1 MIIFLKKMKGKKM
14 KKPRVYIAMP
24 CYDTMKVETCI
35 SLLNTYAVLA
45 RSGVECIF
53 KSVKSSLVTHAR
65 NLLTAG
71 FMASD
76 YDYMLCVDADME
88 FPPEAV
94 LRMLVPEKDIV
105 VTPYRLKE
113 NPMDVRYPVEH
124 VDPDNIKILPFDLV
138 ELKSAPAGL
147 MLINRAVFRTLMA
160 RYPQKKIKFDK
171 EHQDKMDAEVGHR
184 GAIEKYMYNFW
195 DTDFKD
201 HTWKGED
208 LAFCELAR
216 RCSMKIYAN
225 LDSWTT
231 HHGSWG
237 FRGKFRYSLIKKEDK

>member
-1 MIIFLKKMKGKKM
+1 M
-14 KKPRVYIAMP
+14 
-24 CYDTMKVETCI
+24 
-35 SLLNTYAVLA
+35 
-45 RSGVECIF
+45 
-53 KSVKSSLVTHAR
+53 THAR

-71 FMASD
+71 FMASE
-76 YDYMLCVDADME
+76 YDYMLCVDADVE
-88 FPPEAV
+88 FSHEAA

-113 NPMDVRYPVEH
+113 NPMEVKYPVEH
-124 VDPDNIKILPFDLV
+124 MDPDNIKILPFDLV

-147 MLINRAVFRTLMA
+147 MLINRVVFKTLMA
-160 RYPQKKIKFDK
+160 KYPNKKIKFNK
-171 EHQDKMDAEVGHR
+171 EHQDKMDKEVGYR

-208 LAFCELAR
+208 LAFCELAKR
-216 RCSMKIYAN
+216 ASIKIYGN

-237 FRGKFRYSLIKKEDK
+237 FTGKFGDSLIKKEDK

>member
-1 MIIFLKKMKGKKM
+1 M
-14 KKPRVYIAMP
+14 KKPKVYIAMP
-24 CYDTMKVETCI
+24 CYDTMKVETCV

-45 RSGVECIF
+45 KSGVECIF

-71 FMASD
+71 FMASE
-76 YDYMLCVDADME
+76 YDYMLFVDADVE
-88 FPPEAV
+88 FEPTAV
-94 LRMLVPEKDIV
+94 LRMLVPEKDII

-113 NPMDVRYPVEH
+113 NPLKVSYPVEYP
-124 VDPDNIKILPFDLV
+124 DPDNIKILPFDLV

-147 MLINRAVFRTLMA
+147 MLINRAVFKTLMA
-160 RYPQKKIKFDK
+160 KYPQKKINFDK
-171 EHQDKMDAEVGHR
+171 EHQDKMDKEVGHV

-195 DTDFKD
+195 DTSFKD

-208 LAFCELAR
+208 LAFSELAR

-231 HHGSWG
+231 HHGS
-237 FRGKFRYSLIKKEDK
+237 

>member
-1 MIIFLKKMKGKKM
+1 M
-14 KKPRVYIAMP
+14 KKPKVYIAMP
-24 CYDTMKVETCI
+24 CYDTMKVETCV

-45 RSGVECIF
+45 KSGVECIF

-71 FMASD
+71 FMASE
-76 YDYMLCVDADME
+76 YDYMLFVDADVE
-88 FPPEAV
+88 FEATTV
-94 LRMLVPEKDIV
+94 LRMLVPEKDII

-113 NPMDVRYPVEH
+113 NPLKVSYPVEYP
-124 VDPDNIKILPFDLV
+124 DPDNIKILPFDLV

-147 MLINRAVFRTLMA
+147 MLINRAVFKTLMA
-160 RYPQKKIKFDK
+160 KYPQKKINFDK
-171 EHQDKMDAEVGHR
+171 EHQNKMDKEVGHV

-195 DTDFKD
+195 DTSFKD

-208 LAFCELAR
+208 LAFSELAR

-237 FRGKFRYSLIKKEDK
+237 FTGKFGDSLTKKAKD

>member
-1 MIIFLKKMKGKKM
+1 MEK
-14 KKPRVYIAMP
+14 KKPKVYIAMP
-24 CYDTMKVETCI
+24 CYDTMKVETCV

-71 FMASD
+71 FMASE
-76 YDYMLCVDADME
+76 YDYMLFVDADVE
-88 FPPEAV
+88 FSHETV
-94 LRMLVPEKDIV
+94 LRMLVPEKDIIT
-105 VTPYRLKE
+105 TPYRLKE
-113 NPMDVRYPVEH
+113 NPLQVRYPVEH
-124 VDPDNIKILPFDLV
+124 LDPDNIKILPFDLV

-147 MLINRAVFRTLMA
+147 MLINRSVFKVLIAKHPNR
-160 RYPQKKIKFDK
+160 KIKFDK
-171 EHQDKMDAEVGHR
+171 EHQDKMDKEVGHR

-195 DTDFKD
+195 DTSFKD
-201 HTWKGED
+201 HQWKGED
-208 LAFCELAR
+208 LAFCKLAR
-216 RCSMKIYAN
+216 DAGIKIYAN

-237 FRGKFRYSLIKKEDK
+237 FTGTFGDSLKKKEDK

>member
-1 MIIFLKKMKGKKM
+1 ME
-14 KKPRVYIAMP
+14 KPKPKVYIAMP
-24 CYDTMKVETCI
+24 CYDTMKVETCVSI
-35 SLLNTYAVLA
+35 LNTYAVLA
-45 RSGVECIF
+45 KAGITCTF

-71 FMASD
+71 FMASE
-76 YDYMLCVDADME
+76 YDYMLCVDADIE
-88 FPPEAV
+88 FEPTAV

-113 NPMDVRYPVEH
+113 NPVQARYPVEH
-124 VDPDNIKILPFDLV
+124 VDPENIKILPFDLV

-147 MLINRAVFRTLMA
+147 MLINRAVFKVLMA
-160 RYPQKKIKFDK
+160 KYPQKKIKFDK
-171 EHQDKMDAEVGHR
+171 EHQDKMDAEVGHK

-216 RCSMKIYAN
+216 RCSVKIYAN

-231 HHGSWG
+231 HHGSFGWKG
-237 FRGKFRYSLIKKEDK
+237 RFGDSLIKKPK

>member
-1 MIIFLKKMKGKKM
+1 MIIFLKKKM
-14 KKPRVYIAMP
+14 EKKKPKVFIAMP
-24 CYDTMKVETCI
+24 CYDTMKVETCVSI
-35 SLLNTYAVLA
+35 LNTYAVLA
-45 RSGVECIF
+45 KSGVECIF

-71 FMASD
+71 FMASE
-76 YDYMLCVDADME
+76 YDYMLFVDADVE
-88 FPPEAV
+88 FEATAV
-94 LRMLVPEKDIV
+94 LRMLVPEKDIM

-113 NPMDVRYPVEH
+113 NPLKVSYPVEYP
-124 VDPDNIKILPFDLV
+124 DPDNIKILPFDLV

-147 MLINRAVFRTLMA
+147 MLINRSVFRTFMEK
-160 RYPQKKIKFDK
+160 YPEKKINFDEKHRSKMDK
-171 EHQDKMDAEVGHR
+171 EVGYR
-184 GAIEKYMYNFW
+184 GAIEKYMYNLW
-195 DTDFKD
+195 DTSFKD

-208 LAFCELAR
+208 LAFSELAR

-237 FRGKFRYSLIKKEDK
+237 FTGKFGDSLIKKEDK

>member
-1 MIIFLKKMKGKKM
+1 MER
-14 KKPRVYIAMP
+14 KKPTVYIAMP
-24 CYDTMKVETCI
+24 CYDTMKVETCVSI
-35 SLLNTYAVLA
+35 LNTYAVLA
-45 RSGVECIF
+45 KSGIECVF

-76 YDYMLCVDADME
+76 YDYMLCVDADVE
-88 FPPEAV
+88 FSHEAA

-113 NPMDVRYPVEH
+113 NPLQTKYPVEH
-124 VDPDNIKILPFDLV
+124 IDPDNIKILPFDLV

-147 MLINRAVFRTLMA
+147 MLINRSVFRTLMEK
-160 RYPQKKIKFDK
+160 YPDKKINFNK
-171 EHQDKMDAEVGHR
+171 EHQDKMDKEIGYK
-184 GAIEKYMYNFW
+184 GAIDKYMYNFW
-195 DTDFKD
+195 DTSFKD
-201 HTWKGED
+201 HEWMGED
-208 LAFCELAR
+208 LAFCDLTR
-216 RCSMKIYAN
+216 KCDIKIYAN

-237 FRGKFRYSLIKKEDK
+237 FRGRFGDSLKKKAD

>member
-1 MIIFLKKMKGKKM
+1 MEK
-14 KKPRVYIAMP
+14 KKPKVYIAMP
-24 CYDTMKVETCI
+24 CYDTMKVETCVSI
-35 SLLNTYAVLA
+35 LNTYAVLA
-45 RSGVECIF
+45 KSGVECIF

-71 FMASD
+71 FMASE
-76 YDYMLCVDADME
+76 YDYMLFVDADVE
-88 FPPEAV
+88 FEPTAV

-113 NPMDVRYPVEH
+113 NPNQVRYPVEFK
-124 VDPDNIKILPFDLV
+124 DPENIKILPFDLV

-147 MLINRAVFRTLMA
+147 MLINRSVFRTLMEK
-160 RYPQKKIKFDK
+160 YPDKKIKFNK
-171 EHQDKMDAEVGHR
+171 EHQAKMDAEVGYR

-195 DTDFKD
+195 DTSFND
-201 HTWKGED
+201 HEWKGED

-216 RCSMKIYAN
+216 RCSINIYAN

-237 FRGKFRYSLIKKEDK
+237 FRGIFGDSLKKKEDK

>member
-1 MIIFLKKMKGKKM
+1 
-14 KKPRVYIAMP
+14 MP
-24 CYDTMKVETCI
+24 CYDTMKVETCVSI
-35 SLLNTYAVLA
+35 LNTYAVLSK
-45 RSGVECIF
+45 SGVECVF

-71 FMASD
+71 FIASG
-76 YDYMLCVDADME
+76 YDYMLCVDADIE
-88 FPPEAV
+88 FSHDAS
-94 LRMLVPEKDIV
+94 LRMLIPEKDIV

-113 NPMDVRYPVEH
+113 NPIKTRYPVEFP
-124 VDPDNIKILPFDLV
+124 DPNNIKILPFDLV

-147 MLINRAVFRTLMA
+147 MLIHKSVFKVMMA
-160 RYPQKKIKFDK
+160 KYPNKKIKFNK
-171 EHQDKMDAEVGHR
+171 EHQDKMDAEDGHK

-208 LAFCELAR
+208 LAFCELAKR
-216 RCSMKIYAN
+216 ASIKIYAN
-225 LDSWTT
+225 LNSWTT

-237 FRGKFRYSLIKKEDK
+237 FRGTFGDSLKKKEDK

>member
-1 MIIFLKKMKGKKM
+1 MEK
-14 KKPRVYIAMP
+14 KKPRVFIGMP
-24 CYDTMKVETCI
+24 CYDTMQVETCVSI
-35 SLLNTYAVLA
+35 LNTYAVLA
-45 RSGVECIF
+45 KSGVECIF

-71 FMASD
+71 FMASE
-76 YDYMLCVDADME
+76 YDYMLFVDADVE
-88 FPPEAV
+88 FEPTAV

-113 NPMDVRYPVEH
+113 NPLQVKYPVEH
-124 VDPDNIKILPFDLV
+124 LDPENIKILPFDLV

-147 MLINRAVFRTLMA
+147 MLINRSVFKVLMA
-160 RYPQKKIKFDK
+160 KYANKRIKFDK
-171 EHQDKMDAEVGHR
+171 EHQAKMDAEVGYR

-195 DTDFKD
+195 DTSFKD
-201 HTWKGED
+201 HEWKGED

-216 RCSMKIYAN
+216 RCSIKIYAN

-237 FRGKFRYSLIKKEDK
+237 FRGVFGDSLKKKEDK

>member
-1 MIIFLKKMKGKKM
+1 MERR
-14 KKPRVYIAMP
+14 KPTVYIAMP
-24 CYDTMKVETCI
+24 CYDTMKVETCVSI
-35 SLLNTYAVLA
+35 LNTYAVFA
-45 RSGVECIF
+45 KAGITCTF

-76 YDYMLCVDADME
+76 YDYMLCVDADVE
-88 FPPEAV
+88 FSHEAA

-113 NPMDVRYPVEH
+113 NPLQTKYPVEH
-124 VDPDNIKILPFDLV
+124 LDPNNIKILPFDLV

-147 MLINRAVFRTLMA
+147 MLINRSVFKVLMA
-160 RYPQKKIKFDK
+160 KYPNRKINFNK
-171 EHQDKMDAEVGHR
+171 EHQDKMDKEIGYK
-184 GAIEKYMYNFW
+184 GAIDKYMYNFW
-195 DTDFKD
+195 DTSFKD
-201 HTWKGED
+201 HEWMGED
-208 LAFCELAR
+208 LAFCDLAR
-216 RCSMKIYAN
+216 KCDIKIYAN

-237 FRGKFRYSLIKKEDK
+237 FRGRFGDSLKKKAD

>member
-1 MIIFLKKMKGKKM
+1 MKGRKM

-24 CYDTMKVETCI
+24 CYDTMKVETCV

-71 FMASD
+71 FMAYE
-76 YDYMLCVDADME
+76 YDYMLCVDADIE
-88 FPPEAV
+88 FSPEAP
-94 LRMLVPEKDIV
+94 LRMLVPQKDIV

-113 NPMDVRYPVEH
+113 NPLKTKYPVEFP
-124 VDPDNIKILPFDLV
+124 DPHNIKILPFDLV

-147 MLINRAVFRTLMA
+147 MLINRVVFKTLMA
-160 RYPQKKIKFDK
+160 KYPNKKIKFDK
-171 EHQDKMDAEVGHR
+171 EHQDKMDIEIGSK
-184 GAIEKYMYNFW
+184 GATEKYMYNFW

-208 LAFCELAR
+208 LAFWEQVR
-216 RCSMKIYAN
+216 RASIKIYAN

-237 FRGKFRYSLIKKEDK
+237 FRGTFGESLKKK

>member
-1 MIIFLKKMKGKKM
+1 MEK
-14 KKPRVYIAMP
+14 KKPKVFIAMP
-24 CYDTMKVETCI
+24 CYDTMKVETCVSI
-35 SLLNTYAVLA
+35 LNTYAVLA
-45 RSGVECIF
+45 KSGVECIF

-71 FMASD
+71 FMASE
-76 YDYMLCVDADME
+76 YDYMLFVDADVE
-88 FPPEAV
+88 FEPTAV

-113 NPMDVRYPVEH
+113 NPNQVRYPVEFK
-124 VDPDNIKILPFDLV
+124 DPENIKILPFDLV

-147 MLINRAVFRTLMA
+147 MLINRSVFRTLMEK
-160 RYPQKKIKFDK
+160 YPDKKIKFNK
-171 EHQDKMDAEVGHR
+171 EHQAKMDAEVGYR

-195 DTDFKD
+195 DTSFND
-201 HTWKGED
+201 HEWKGED

-216 RCSMKIYAN
+216 RCSINIYAN

-237 FRGKFRYSLIKKEDK
+237 FRGIFGDSLKKKEDK

>member
-1 MIIFLKKMKGKKM
+1 LKKPK
-14 KKPRVYIAMP
+14 VFIAMP
-24 CYDTMKVETCI
+24 CYDMMKVETCVSI
-35 SLLNTYAVLA
+35 LNTYAVLA
-45 RSGVECIF
+45 KSGVECIF

-71 FMASD
+71 FMASE
-76 YDYMLCVDADME
+76 YDYMLCVDADVE
-88 FPPEAV
+88 FSHETA

-113 NPMDVRYPVEH
+113 NPLKTKYPVEH

-147 MLINRAVFRTLMA
+147 MLINRSVFRTLMDK
-160 RYPQKKIKFDK
+160 YPDKKIEFNK
-171 EHQDKMDAEVGHR
+171 EHQDKMDKEVGYK
-184 GAIEKYMYNFW
+184 GAIDRYMYNFW
-195 DTDFKD
+195 DTSFKD
-201 HTWKGED
+201 HEWKGED
-208 LAFCELAR
+208 LAFCDLAR
-216 RCSMKIYAN
+216 KCNIKIYGN

-237 FRGKFRYSLIKKEDK
+237 FTGTFGDSLKKKEDK